1 MKRVFWSAV
10 LGGIL
15 LQSTAQG
22 DWKNMLDSATKAIG
36 GQQGLTTSA
45 LSNSE
50 IAAGL
55 REALANG
62 VRTAVETLG
71 QTDGFWRNELVRIGM
86 PDSVEKVADA
96 VRKFGG
102 ASYVDEFELTMNR
115 AAEQA
120 VPAAADIFADAVSQM
135 SIEDAQQILAGP
147 DDAATKY
154 FRRTA
159 GDRLATSFRP
169 IVEGAT
175 AKTGVTSAYKQMVG
189 QAGPVAGMLGG
200 ASDLDGY
207 VTEQAVDGLFAMI
220 AVEEKRIRENPAA
233 RTSELLQRVFGSR

>member
-102 ASYVDEFELTMNR
+102 ASYGS
-115 AAEQA
+115 AEQNNIWAPESSPVGGYQQNEPKLA
-120 VPAAADIFADAVSQM
+120 VIS
-135 SIEDAQQILAGP
+135 SS
-147 DDAATKY
+147 
-154 FRRTA
+154 FRR
-159 GDRLATSFRP
+159 
-169 IVEGAT
+169 
-175 AKTGVTSAYKQMVG
+175 
-189 QAGPVAGMLGG
+189 
-200 ASDLDGY
+200 
-207 VTEQAVDGLFAMI
+207 FA
-220 AVEEKRIRENPAA
+220 RF
-233 RTSELLQRVFGSR
+233 SG